1 MKPFMSEPEK
11 NVGSKEV
18 QMLEENDIL
27 LLEKKQAKTQEKIEE
42 VDEKIKVWTENHE
55 AFKKEREPIDLQT
68 STGEF
73 YSWIDQK
80 DCGWRNRKFHWYAI
94 WQHIQSGYRGIKE
107 DGSQKW
113 ILIEN
118 SL

>member
-1 MKPFMSEPEK
+1 MSSKAKQKESSHPKAFNYMNKHPMKPFMSEPEK

-68 STGEF
+68 STGEY
-73 YSWIDQK
+73 YS
-80 DCGWRNRKFHWYAI
+80 
-94 WQHIQSGYRGIKE
+94 
-107 DGSQKW
+107 
-113 ILIEN
+113 
-118 SL
+118 